1 MQGLRILS
9 LIRFR
14 IAYPC
19 ETWVTNSWNL
29 TTWLPRPV
37 GQRNWKQNY
46 VVVSQV
52 WIRLAWKKWTAT
64 RAPEMAVVSASQQS
78 WNTGSVNAA
87 MEHVTRCG
95 RCRYGSKSFTPKFW
109 MILNKIG
116 AKSVNKFWPIRM
128 LRVFLIKNA
137 GDYRRLPPIEGVQ
150 HPLSKLPVLHCRTW
164 RSWICMKLKL
174 YLSWG
179 TWVFRQFYLIH
190 LLNLQWCK
198 YVHVCVYAYACMCMY
213 VYIYMYMICGTHPQC
228 YHS

>member
-1 MQGLRILS
+1 
-9 LIRFR
+9 
-14 IAYPC
+14 
-19 ETWVTNSWNL
+19 
-29 TTWLPRPV
+29 
-37 GQRNWKQNY
+37 
-46 VVVSQV
+46 
-52 WIRLAWKKWTAT
+52 
-64 RAPEMAVVSASQQS
+64 
-78 WNTGSVNAA
+78 
-87 MEHVTRCG
+87 
-95 RCRYGSKSFTPKFW
+95 

-213 VYIYMYMICGTHPQC
+213 VYIYVHDMWNPSSMLSFVGCKN
-228 YHS
+228 HSNLVGFTIELPHHM